1 VDNNCNKI
9 KMTKAYLKKVISEE
23 IYTYFKKN
31 EQVLKESD
39 LNPKDIERIFLENL
53 EKHNGT

>member
-1 VDNNCNKI
+1 
-9 KMTKAYLKKVISEE
+9 MTKAYLKKVISEE

>member
-1 VDNNCNKI
+1 MDNNCNKI